1 MSPVILL
8 SPEVSRKIAA
18 GEVIERPFSV
28 VKELVENS
36 LDAGADSISIELERG
51 GKSLIRVTDNGC
63 GMSRAD
69 AVLSFERHSTS
80 KLSTEDDLDRI
91 ATLGFRG
98 EALPSIAAVSLLT
111 LKTSDGGEA
120 AGTMIVRRPDAEAE
134 TRDAA
139 HPRGTSVE
147 VRDLFFNLP
156 ARRKFLRSE
165 ASELNQAVRFVRTAA
180 LAHPQVGF
188 VLSHGRREILRWPPA
203 GSLRDR
209 LFQALGGDAADRLV
223 DVDFTQGESRLTG
236 FVSRPPL
243 GRGDKSEQHFFVN
256 RRPVR
261 DRLLQAAL
269 NQAFQGLLEKNL
281 HPEAFLFLS
290 HPLHEV
296 DVNVHP
302 SKAEI
307 RFLDSQTVFRLVAR
321 AVESAVGAAGGV
333 KRLALPRS
341 GAEGPE
347 ALSSL
352 RDPWPPV
359 PSPAGSGVREPGSAG
374 TLFPDGPDSPR
385 RRRRV
390 LGQFLETYIIAADEE
405 GLQIIDQHNAHERIL
420 FERFKEIRASG
431 PLPRR
436 QALVPILF
444 DLPPDRAL
452 RVEENAALLEEAG
465 FRVEPMGGRTFSLRE
480 FPDIMAVEEALRI
493 FQSLLE
499 ELGEGSADKKQERAL
514 AVLACRAAVKAGQSL
529 TMEKMEVLVEELFR
543 LPQHAL
549 CPHGRPLMVRIDRS
563 EIEKGMKRPSN

>member
-1 MSPVILL
+1 MKTVILL
-8 SPEVSRKIAA
+8 PPDVSRKIAA

-51 GKSLIRVTDNGC
+51 GKSLIRVSDDGC
-63 GMSRAD
+63 GLSRED

-80 KLSTEDDLDRI
+80 KLRTEDDLERI

-98 EALPSIAAVSLLT
+98 EALPSIAAVSVLT
-111 LKTSDGGEA
+111 MKTADGSEA
-120 AGTMIVRRPDAEAE
+120 AGTIVVRRPDAAPEI
-134 TRDAA
+134 RDAA

-165 ASELNQAVRFVRTAA
+165 ASELNQIVRFVRTAA
-180 LAHPQVGF
+180 LAHPEVGF

-203 GSLRDR
+203 GSPRDR
-209 LFQALGGDAADRLV
+209 LFQALGGDAADRLIE
-223 DVDFTQGESRLTG
+223 VDFTEGESRLTG

-243 GRGDKSEQHFFVN
+243 GRGDRSEQHFFVN
-256 RRPVR
+256 RRPVK
-261 DRLLQAAL
+261 DRLLTAAL
-269 NQAFQGLLEKNL
+269 NQAFRGLLEKNL

-302 SKAEI
+302 AKAEI
-307 RFLDSQTVFRLVAR
+307 RFLDSQTVFRLVVR
-321 AVESAVGAAGGV
+321 AIESAAAAAGGV
-333 KRLALPRS
+333 KRLEIPSS
-341 GAEGPE
+341 GAETESGP
-347 ALSSL
+347 ASFRQTRPPIASS
-352 RDPWPPV
+352 RG
-359 PSPAGSGVREPGSAG
+359 AGVREPDSSGA
-374 TLFPDGPDSPR
+374 LFPEAPGDSP

-431 PLPRR
+431 SLPRR
-436 QALVPILF
+436 QALIPILF

-452 RVEENAALLEEAG
+452 RVEENAALIEETG

-480 FPDIMAVEEALRI
+480 FPDVMAVEEALRV

-499 ELGEGSADKKQERAL
+499 ELGEGSADEKQDRVLAL
-514 AVLACRAAVKAGQSL
+514 LACRAAIKAGQPL

-549 CPHGRPLMVRIDRS
+549 CPHRRPLLVRIDRS